1 MLLLLLTGLYV
12 LVSQPD
18 RAMGIKCQSSLVNTS
33 YTTDQCYRVHHHAPG
48 SSEDEHVFYKDQL
61 CLIHALRQDGIMKC
75 TKIFPFVKILKLK
88 FIDNSIQNV
97 KK

>member
-1 MLLLLLTGLYV
+1 MV
-12 LVSQPD
+12 
-18 RAMGIKCQSSLVNTS
+18 IKCQLSPVNIF

-61 CLIHALRQDGIMKC
+61 HLTHALQQDGIMKC

-88 FIDNSIQNV
+88 FLIVAS
-97 KK
+97 KM